1 MHVLARVLELRTYV
15 QQYQNW
21 AMQQDFSSEDHGAV
35 HKWLWNVHDFTNAD
49 QLLKLLEPIENATVL
64 LQAEDK
70 PVIHKIGRILLW
82 LVFASD
88 KLDIKHYAEPH

>member
-1 MHVLARVLELRTYV
+1 MHALARVLELRTYV
-15 QQYQNW
+15 QQYQNS

-35 HKWLWNVHDFTNAD
+35 HKWLWNVRDFTNAD
-49 QLLKLLEPIENATVL
+49 KLLKLLEPIENATVS

-70 PVIHKIGRILLW
+70 PVIHKTGRILLW

-88 KLDIKHYAEPH
+88 KLNIKYYTEPH